1 MPIPSRPIPN
11 PRHRQRPTRPG
22 AAVPRKS
29 LSATPQNTADWHAEM
44 ALLPEVGPKS
54 VPMKL
59 SGSMGREA
67 KELSRSV
74 EGKRDVGLERLIMDG
89 RDKRGKRSMSTSN
102 AAHLEC
108 FINAVIATTATTLG
122 FDFVTNPQVIALSEG
137 EIPNAPDDLVPKPIS
152 LLTTT
157 KSTLA
162 HPDATSGALFNTPT
176 TPALLATRSDSDG
189 EDEDDHGDDDWE
201 HISALSRPEQVEQRD
216 ENVCSDGEEDVIV
229 LGEMEMEDDVAH
241 LELGPKKKD
250 GKNDKKAVVTKE
262 EKHKSYAAV
271 ALGV

>member
-29 LSATPQNTADWHAEM
+29 LSATPQNTADWRAEM

-67 KELSRSV
+67 KELSMSV

-89 RDKRGKRSMSTSN
+89 RDKRGKRT
-102 AAHLEC
+102 
-108 FINAVIATTATTLG
+108 TTATTLG

-162 HPDATSGALFNTPT
+162 HPDATSDALFNTPT

-229 LGEMEMEDDVAH
+229 LGEMEMEDDMAH

-250 GKNDKKAVVTKE
+250 GENDKKAIVTKE